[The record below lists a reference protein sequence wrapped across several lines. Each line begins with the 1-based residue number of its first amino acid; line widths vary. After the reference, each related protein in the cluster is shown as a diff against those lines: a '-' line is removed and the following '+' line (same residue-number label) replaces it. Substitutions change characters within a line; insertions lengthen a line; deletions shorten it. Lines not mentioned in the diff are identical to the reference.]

1 VNPAFELARDL
12 IRIDTCGHGELSAA
26 QLIARRLEAAGM
38 QVRID
43 RFAGNRANLVATT
56 RADSE
61 QQLMLSGHLDTVP
74 ADGTMW
80 SDDPLGGTC
89 RGGRL
94 YGRGTSD
101 MKSGVAAMVVALE
114 RHLGS
119 GPPHAAVALVLTAGE
134 ETGCAGA
141 RRLIDCG
148 LLPATRALLVA
159 EPTAN
164 RLTPGHKGALWLR
177 LVARGRAAHGSTP
190 HLGVSAITPLARVA
204 VALHEH
210 GLPGDHPVMGCVTAN
225 VGTFSGGT
233 CTNQVPD
240 SAVMTVDVRL
250 VPGVTADQVRDHIGA
265 IAGETVTI
273 ETVLEMPA
281 VYTTPGD
288 PFAIRVAE
296 VLAAANTNPNAAAPA
311 LYFTDAS
318 VLAPALGDPSV
329 VLLGPG
335 EPDQAHATDES
346 CALEQIDEAAAIYE
360 LLLDGLRG
368 WA

>member
-1 VNPAFELARDL
+1 MNPAVELARDL
-12 IRIDTCGHGELSAA
+12 IRIDTCDHGELAA
-26 QLIARRLEAAGM
+26 ARSIAGRLEAAGM
-38 QVRID
+38 QVLID
-43 RFAGNRANLVATT
+43 GFADNRANLVATT
-56 RADSE
+56 RADSIH
-61 QQLMLSGHLDTVP
+61 QLMLSGHLDTVP
-74 ADGTMW
+74 VDGTMW
-80 SDDPLGGTC
+80 SDDPLGGAC

-94 YGRGTSD
+94 YGRGASD

-114 RHLGS
+114 RHLRS
-119 GPPHAAVALVLTAGE
+119 APPHASVALVLTAGE
-134 ETGCAGA
+134 ETGCSGSQ
-141 RRLIDCG
+141 RLIDCG
-148 LLPATRALLVA
+148 LLPAARALLVA

-190 HLGVSAITPLARVA
+190 NLGVSAITPLARIA

-210 GLPGDHPVMGCVTAN
+210 GLPGDHPVMGRVTAN
-225 VGTFSGGT
+225 VGTLSGGT

-240 SAVMTVDVRL
+240 SAIMTVDVRL

-265 IAGETVTI
+265 IAGEAVTI

-281 VYTTPGD
+281 VYTPPED
-288 PFAIRVAE
+288 LFVIRVVDAI
-296 VLAAANTNPNAAAPA
+296 VATGADPHPAAPA
-311 LYFTDAS
+311 SYFTDAS
-318 VLAPALGDPSV
+318 VLAPALGHPAV

-346 CALEQIDEAAAIYE
+346 CTLTRIDEAVTIYE